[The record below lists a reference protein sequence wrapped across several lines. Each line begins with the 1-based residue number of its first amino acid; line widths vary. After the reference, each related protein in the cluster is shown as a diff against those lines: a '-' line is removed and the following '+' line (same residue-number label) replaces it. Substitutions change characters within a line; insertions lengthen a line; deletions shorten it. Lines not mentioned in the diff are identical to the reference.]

1 MGMTREEK
9 ASKEFI
15 LTLLSKQGY
24 PTYARLL
31 KEFDLNLTENP
42 SIVAYMEPGKGRIVV
57 NRNLNVDQVS
67 TIVRHEILH
76 QYLDHENRLIAEL
89 AKDIDLSAD
98 EIDDNT
104 LKELKNKL
112 YSNKNFN
119 IAGDYEIS
127 NRGYTDADKD
137 IARSIDLNGQ
147 ILTGLVTED
156 EHPDWIDLS
165 IEEMY
170 RELEKLQKKDPPP
183 STPPTKSKP
192 DDDTPW
198 SESESDES
206 KADQPSTNESPA
218 DESST
223 DEPSESGGDGKSS
236 DDPSDT
242 KNDTNSTTS
251 TSGDSE
257 DSEDGEDD
265 TKTNSEKG
273 QKKGSKGYY
282 ENPKDGSNSISTG
295 WGDIDLDELEQ
306 EDEAREAEIQKE
318 IDSLENELETSEAKL
333 QRIERIKDLLRDADI
348 SDTVDKEARAAIQ
361 KEKALKAD
369 RRRTIASKSPINRFK
384 LSLERFIKDEVSR
397 KRTPTWK
404 RENPSYE
411 GTGIIRR
418 GSMINRNK
426 NIPSINVYFD
436 QSGSWDS
443 NDIKIGMDAL
453 AVLDSYVKRK
463 EIKINVFYFANNLF
477 TSPELARA
485 QGGTRAGREVLDH
498 ISQTH
503 PDNVIIMTD
512 SDFDSQ
518 GGIHNYPTVTVPGA
532 VWFLFRNAESIDLQN
547 ALRGN
552 SQTEKYMLQ

>member
-1 MGMTREEK
+1 MGMTREER

-15 LTLLSKQGY
+15 LNLLSKQGY

-156 EHPDWIDLS
+156 EHPDWINLS

-170 RELEKLQKKDPPP
+170 RELEKLQEKDPQNPP
-183 STPPTKSKP
+183 QTQSSSEP

-198 SESESDES
+198 SEPESDV
-206 KADQPSTNESPA
+206 SPA
-218 DESST
+218 DEPAT
-223 DEPSESGGDGKSS
+223 DEPSGSEGDGSSS
-236 DDPSDT
+236 DDASDT
-242 KNDTNSTTS
+242 ENGSSSMTGAGD
-251 TSGDSE
+251 DSE
-257 DSEDGEDD
+257 DSEGEEDNTE
-265 TKTNSEKG
+265 TKSGKG
-273 QKKGSKGYY
+273 QKNEPAGYY
-282 ENPKDGSNSISTG
+282 ENPKDGSNSTSTG

-318 IDSLENELETSEAKL
+318 VDSLENELETSEAKL
-333 QRIERIKDLLRDADI
+333 QRIERIKELLHNADI

-361 KEKALKAD
+361 KEKALKAEK
-369 RRRTIASKSPINRFK
+369 RRSAISQSPVNRFK
-384 LSLERFIKDEVSR
+384 LSLERFIKNEVSR

-418 GSMINRNK
+418 GNMINRDK
-426 NIPSINVYFD
+426 NIPVINVYFD
-436 QSGSWDS
+436 QSPSWDS
-443 NDIKIGMDAL
+443 NDIKVGMDAL

-477 TSPELARA
+477 NRPELARG

-512 SDFDSQ
+512 ADFDYQ
-518 GGIHNYPTVTVPGA
+518 GGIHDYSTVTVPGA